1 VARPQLPPS
10 SRPTYFGGTPT
21 SQQGY
26 NRPQL
31 TAPIRGVPNI
41 EDYSPEAQE
50 RREVERY
57 IAENPLSTAQEVDY
71 GALQFAENYGP
82 YEGPDNAGVPR
93 IAAARA
99 RSAQAII
106 RAGLTPERAST
117 LEKYPTVARALV
129 NAGLMMYPERPSE
142 TFPEGDPR
150 AAMRQSQRM
159 AVLGVPTDSVVEEDV
174 ARLLNVVELDTAARK
189 YLLAGAMGDDIRQQ
203 NILSTM
209 GPLDQIALLDTVYQQ
224 ASEAL
229 ERRELVPDWMEN
241 VFHYLTY
248 VVDGLWWLNRQA
260 VRAFNANVEALQDN
274 PANVFAAGPLFGVG
288 QVLNTVRYWDDVA
301 PGQYDQQMLAEA
313 RAKHGDKAIDVIVDI
328 TNEYQKEKYVWDPT
342 GQGGFLRPW
351 DQKPEDRDATPFE
364 IVFKKYQDDPE
375 ALEVLRGLIYTQTEN
390 PELVEAMQAVDA
402 ASNSNMGLNLLQGI
416 PTDVVS
422 ADSPIREIGGNVI
435 NVVGAFALD
444 PTLGASKVTRTA
456 KVLRYSMM
464 KLAPG
469 ADITAALSVP
479 AVRREMVSV
488 VEGIQRYK
496 ALAADEAAGRGRTGV
511 AANFRATFERN
522 HADIAPIMDDL
533 LEFNG
538 GVGVK
543 SVNDVRDLIVAGNDI
558 DSLLRGVPVAQARE
572 IRTVYE
578 RLYGAASQTARRDVL
593 MPRAGRTKNLRNR
606 TKELLAIHG
615 VGARAGSK
623 RLEKMFGKQGLQDP
637 AYVAAVLNDA
647 SGLIGEASGIAPRQ
661 VRSPLL
667 EATGFIGKRRPAV
680 AEREGCQ
687 AAQET
692 AQVLAAGEL
701 NPGKFRYADTTLYG
715 RVTRLTRLFVRK
727 PNAAIISTKD
737 GRDANK
743 IYTFARAFFTKYEA
757 RAIADAYKVTDQA
770 TRINIRNG
778 LVRSAA
784 EVLGVRYRFG
794 LESDRVID
802 DLITGNRAW
811 EQYSP
816 TRVFKRNE
824 DGSVTTYNPADFG
837 GPGGAKQHPL
847 HLWQTSDYV
856 KMPDFTDMELIQ
868 QRAGFW
874 NALMGWADTNPAKT
888 VTDAWS
894 LGTLFGPRFIQ
905 RSALEDYVMWS
916 MTSGSWAKAIEG
928 RRLSTRIRAYRDG
941 LGPGRIPKNVKYE
954 VGAATYFGGEG
965 SRLGFFNRRKK
976 PKGERYTAQEA
987 TNNAFGRFI
996 LERLDEVEADEL
1008 VTALINGDKP
1018 TQTRLIATSLMRIE
1032 GMRGDLTPLQA
1043 RGIASSAIEGYVQH
1057 KMDDVLEQATYLNSV
1072 RTTSTLDRTIEDL
1085 GVLDGVTLARGRAD
1099 IQFVDVDMRLA
1110 SPADFMT
1117 WYRGIDGAVS
1127 LDGKLGTVG
1136 VAKLPQYL
1144 NPETRSQVIDELA
1157 TIIREDKV
1165 FGYKGR
1171 LAALSEPG
1179 VTPEVF
1185 VTRYMDDVANL
1196 FSKAD
1201 GSLNDD
1207 LWSRVVSSEI
1217 NTLNVPAGNIG
1228 NYGLRAAG
1236 PDPGTDPG
1244 IAYLLRYDSLS
1255 SQWVDIARN
1264 PANETAMSDE
1274 FRLALDNF
1282 SLAINWNALP
1292 DNFERL
1298 SVLGREMAKA
1308 DGRGAIAV
1316 GNQVIEID
1324 PSKTVTRVTLDN
1336 LSTEDLM
1343 KYDPADRPVAILG
1356 REITPIPNLN
1366 TLGAMD
1372 KIWSVL
1378 GAQYNRI
1385 SRDPFWTAN
1394 YAKEIDNLQGYR
1406 DYLAPII
1413 GEAQADYRTF
1423 KLAADR
1429 AYDLTLAYSDNPA
1442 NRTIF
1447 AWKVRN
1453 LSRYYRATEDFFRR
1467 MMRITKNYP
1476 EGIWKIALTY
1486 DVMEDTGFVWEDDR
1500 GSKYFMYPLA
1510 GFFNQQISNAIRT
1523 ITGDNTLSLNPFEIG
1538 GKVNMLLPSSD
1549 PNQLIA
1555 SATGPLGV
1563 LPFSAVF
1570 SVVPQFEALE
1580 RVVLGEYAQD
1590 AKLWEQIFPAGLV
1603 RVFKGLNFDERSA
1616 AYGNAMKAALQI
1628 SIAAGIEPKN
1638 TSPEAQ
1644 IAYREQIATMAQH
1657 FLIGK
1662 TVLGFFVPASPQ
1674 FIPGDVT
1681 TIGREMGVISMNRAF
1696 RSMLDSYGDDPYAY
1710 EQALV
1715 DFYST
1720 FGPQAMPYTVGSTS
1734 TPGADD
1740 DPGGLMR
1747 TAALDSMTD
1756 KAYDWVRKN
1765 DEVVKKFPVA
1775 ATFLYPRDGEFDI
1788 KMWAWYQRN
1797 KFKQPTPEGAYIR
1810 KLLSAEGRFEYDQT
1824 QKYLLGLQDSGT
1836 PFVAEDGTEYEV
1848 TDEFIQISLKDI
1860 RNNNPWADIDM
1871 SSSSY
1876 QGWIASVERLL
1887 NGDASTKGEV
1897 RQMIDYYYSDD
1908 FVGPIPTSVQKIT
1921 EAVQTFDYWKAERD
1935 VINARTKDGRAERNQ
1950 IDATLKGYVTEI
1962 GEEDPNAKIFI
1973 ERVLIPLLEVNLYG
1987 SGEFIPT
1994 GVLVGR

>member
-1 VARPQLPPS
+1 MARPQLPPS

-21 SQQGY
+21 SRQGY

-31 TAPIRGVPNI
+31 NAPVGAVPGI

-99 RSAQAII
+99 RSAQAVV
-106 RAGLTPERAST
+106 RAGLTPERAGT
-117 LEKYPTVARALV
+117 LEKYPSVARALV

-150 AAMRQSQRM
+150 AAMRQATRM
-159 AVLGVPTDSVVEEDV
+159 TAMGIPTDNVVEEDV
-174 ARLLNVVELDTAARK
+174 ARLLNVVELDNAARK

-260 VRAFNANVEALQDN
+260 VRAVNANIEALQEN
-274 PANVFAAGPLFGVG
+274 PANMFSAGPLFGTG
-288 QVLNTVRYWDDVA
+288 QILNAVRYWDNVA

-390 PELVEAMQAVDA
+390 PELVEAMRAVDA

-416 PTDVVS
+416 PTDVIS
-422 ADSPIREIGGNVI
+422 ADSPIREIGGNVV

-444 PTLGASKVTRTA
+444 PTLGASKVARTA
-456 KVLRYSMM
+456 RVLRYSMM

-469 ADITAALSVP
+469 ADITAALSIP

-496 ALAADEAAGRGRTGV
+496 TLAADEAAGRGRAGV

-522 HADIAPIMDDL
+522 HADVAPIMDDL

-538 GVGVK
+538 GAGVK
-543 SVNDVRDLIVAGNDI
+543 SVDDVRDLIVAGNDI
-558 DSLLRGVPVAQARE
+558 DGLLRGVPVAQARE

-615 VGARAGSK
+615 VGARVGSK
-623 RLEKMFGKQGLQDP
+623 RLEKMFGKRGLQDP
-637 AYVAAVLNDA
+637 AYVASVLNDA
-647 SGLIGEASGIAPRQ
+647 APLIGETSGIAPRTT
-661 VRSPLL
+661 RAPIL
-667 EATGFIGKRRPAV
+667 EVTGQFARRKPAV
-680 AEREGCQ
+680 AEEGVTEASRES
-687 AAQET
+687 ARA
-692 AQVLAAGEL
+692 LATREL

-737 GRDANK
+737 GRDADK

-757 RAIADAYKVTDQA
+757 RAIADAYKVTDQS

-794 LESDRVID
+794 IEADRVID

-816 TRVFKRNE
+816 TKVLKRNE

-837 GPGGAKQHPL
+837 GPGGAKQHPV

-856 KMPDFTDMELIQ
+856 KMPDFTDMELVQ

-874 NALMGWADTNPAKT
+874 YSLMGWSDTAPMKN

-894 LGTLFGPRFIQ
+894 LGTLIGPRFIQ
-905 RSALEDYVMWS
+905 RSALEDYVMWA
-916 MTSGSWAKAIEG
+916 MTSGSWAKAVEG
-928 RRLSTRIRAYRDG
+928 RKISTRIRAYRDG

-954 VGAATYFGGEG
+954 VGAATYIGEG

-976 PKGERYTAQEA
+976 PKGDRYSAQEA

-1018 TQTRLIATSLMRIE
+1018 EQTRLLATALMRIE

-1085 GVLDGVTLARGRAD
+1085 GVLDGVTLARSRSD
-1099 IQFVDVDMRLA
+1099 IQFVDLDMSLA
-1110 SPADFMT
+1110 SAADFMT
-1117 WYRGIDGAVS
+1117 WYRGIDSAVK

-1136 VAKLPQYL
+1136 ISKIPEYL
-1144 NPETRSQVIDELA
+1144 NPATRSQVIDDLA

-1185 VTRYMDDVANL
+1185 VQRYMDDVTNL
-1196 FSKAD
+1196 FSRAD

-1207 LWSRVVSSEI
+1207 LFNRVVK
-1217 NTLNVPAGNIG
+1217 VDV
-1228 NYGLRAAG
+1228 
-1236 PDPGTDPG
+1236 DPTTGKQT
-1244 IAYLLRYDSLS
+1244 
-1255 SQWVDIARN
+1255 
-1264 PANETAMSDE
+1264 
-1274 FRLALDNF
+1274 F
-1282 SLAINWNALP
+1282 
-1292 DNFERL
+1292 
-1298 SVLGREMAKA
+1298 
-1308 DGRGAIAV
+1308 
-1316 GNQVIEID
+1316 
-1324 PSKTVTRVTLDN
+1324 RVTMDD
-1336 LSTEDLM
+1336 LSTEDILN
-1343 KYDPADRPVAILG
+1343 YTNAADRPATILG
-1356 REITPIPNLN
+1356 RQVTPIPNVN
-1366 TLGAMD
+1366 TFGAMD

-1385 SRDPFWTAN
+1385 SRDSFWTAN

-1429 AYDLTLAYSDNPA
+1429 AHDLTLAYSDNPA

-1467 MMRITKNYP
+1467 VIRVTKNYP

-1500 GSKYFMYPLA
+1500 GEKYFMYPLA
-1510 GFFNQQISNAIRT
+1510 GFFNQQLSNAIRT

-1555 SATGPLGV
+1555 SVTGPVGA

-1603 RVFKGLNFDERSA
+1603 RIMKGLDFDERNA

-1628 SIAAGIEPKN
+1628 SIAAGIEPKD
-1638 TSPEAQ
+1638 TSPQAQ

-1657 FLIGK
+1657 FLVGK
-1662 TVLGFFVPASPQ
+1662 MVMGFLVPASPQ

-1720 FGPQAMPYTVGSTS
+1720 FGPEAMPYTVGSTS
-1734 TPGADD
+1734 TPGVDD

-1824 QKYLLGLQDSGT
+1824 QKYLLELQESGT
-1836 PFVAEDGTEYEV
+1836 PFVSEDGTEYEV
-1848 TDEFIQISLKDI
+1848 TDELIQTSLQDI
-1860 RNNNPWADIDM
+1860 RRNNPWADIDLN
-1871 SSSSY
+1871 SSSY
-1876 QGWIASVERLL
+1876 QGWITSVERLL

-1897 RQMIDYYYSDD
+1897 RQMIDYYYGED
-1908 FVGPIPTSVQKIT
+1908 FVGPIPMSVQKIT

-1935 VINARTKDGRAERNQ
+1935 MINARTNDGRAERNQ
-1950 IDATLKGYVTEI
+1950 IDATLKGYLTEI
-1962 GEEDPNAKIFI
+1962 SEEDPNAKIFI
-1973 ERVLIPLLEVNLYG
+1973 DRVLIPLLEVNLYG